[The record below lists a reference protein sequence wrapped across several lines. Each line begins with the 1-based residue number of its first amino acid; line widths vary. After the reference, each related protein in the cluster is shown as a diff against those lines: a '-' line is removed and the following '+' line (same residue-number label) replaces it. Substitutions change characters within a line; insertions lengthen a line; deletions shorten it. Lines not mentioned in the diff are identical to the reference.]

1 MFLLGLISI
10 IQITFLPGLILLKFF
25 KAKHGILQSLVY
37 AFALS
42 LISNHLLVFTIT
54 ALRINISIAFYV
66 IFVLEIVGFIVL
78 YKDELRQPLTTTLTN
93 KREEF
98 IVDLSSFWTSHAQKS
113 SSSYQIIV
121 EIIALVSILWAG
133 SSIWWAFR
141 VWLSNVDTV
150 FIQWDAIVS
159 WNRWAIEWFNGS
171 FPSLTN
177 RYAQLIPTNFA
188 VTYAY
193 LGGTQLQF
201 FAKSIMPFF
210 NLFILLLLFSLGL
223 KTKNFGYFVSVI
235 ITRYTMKKF
244 LGDYIASGYVDVA
257 LAFFTFITIYTLI
270 KAQHGQSIK
279 EKIAYIYLGA
289 IFAGGTALTKQN
301 GLIVFATYPILTYL
315 IVVNKISALSNRE
328 KLSIV
333 FKPMLLA
340 LCLILPW
347 YIFNE
352 YHIFAGTNIT
362 NVEYLVGGRH
372 EGRTIIERFLRA
384 MGLLEKYAWLYIL
397 IIAML
402 PFLGSPFLWIGLI
415 LFLPYSIIWA
425 VAFST
430 FPRNLSIAFPLL
442 GLLAGMSVKE
452 VLTFSKSII
461 NRIMSDRLQISIIV
475 IILCIGILTGSL
487 LVPNS
492 VLINHQINQQ
502 KEILLPTINHQLYD
516 YFEQIGHFEPIMTNY
531 PIQYL
536 PGLEN
541 YQIPVGNFSDY
552 NFYRW
557 TITNH
562 LESSLILVFEDRAD
576 EKVLQEI
583 SEAVEAG
590 LFEIIF
596 EEGKYSL
603 IRIRR

>member
-210 NLFILLLLFSLGL
+210 NLFILLLLFS
-223 KTKNFGYFVSVI
+223 
-235 ITRYTMKKF
+235 
-244 LGDYIASGYVDVA
+244 
-257 LAFFTFITIYTLI
+257 
-270 KAQHGQSIK
+270 
-279 EKIAYIYLGA
+279 
-289 IFAGGTALTKQN
+289 
-301 GLIVFATYPILTYL
+301 
-315 IVVNKISALSNRE
+315 
-328 KLSIV
+328 
-333 FKPMLLA
+333 
-340 LCLILPW
+340 
-347 YIFNE
+347 
-352 YHIFAGTNIT
+352 
-362 NVEYLVGGRH
+362 
-372 EGRTIIERFLRA
+372 
-384 MGLLEKYAWLYIL
+384 
-397 IIAML
+397 
-402 PFLGSPFLWIGLI
+402 
-415 LFLPYSIIWA
+415 
-425 VAFST
+425 
-430 FPRNLSIAFPLL
+430 
-442 GLLAGMSVKE
+442 
-452 VLTFSKSII
+452 
-461 NRIMSDRLQISIIV
+461 
-475 IILCIGILTGSL
+475 
-487 LVPNS
+487 
-492 VLINHQINQQ
+492 
-502 KEILLPTINHQLYD
+502 
-516 YFEQIGHFEPIMTNY
+516 
-531 PIQYL
+531 
-536 PGLEN
+536 
-541 YQIPVGNFSDY
+541 
-552 NFYRW
+552 
-557 TITNH
+557 
-562 LESSLILVFEDRAD
+562 
-576 EKVLQEI
+576 
-583 SEAVEAG
+583 
-590 LFEIIF
+590 
-596 EEGKYSL
+596 
-603 IRIRR
+603 